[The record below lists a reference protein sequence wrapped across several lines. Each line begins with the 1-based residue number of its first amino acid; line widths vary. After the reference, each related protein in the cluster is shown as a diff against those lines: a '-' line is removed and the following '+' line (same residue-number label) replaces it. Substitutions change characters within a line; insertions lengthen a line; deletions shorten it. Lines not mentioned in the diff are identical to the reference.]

1 MTHKAR
7 PKSFSGVGRAWCV
20 NIETARVAPLKYR

>member
-1 MTHKAR
+1 MTEKSPA
-7 PKSFSGVGRAWCV
+7 KSFSGVGRAWCV